1 MAQFAEQT
9 GEGDAMKWWRKALEI
24 LDGMKREG
32 RFLSREDLGFH
43 EQLRQKVGR

>member
-32 RFLSREDLGFH
+32 RFITPQDEGFL
-43 EQLRQKVGR
+43 EQLRRKAGR